1 MTTYKKKSK
10 TQVNRVHTR
19 AKTKIVSK
27 PKKKSKSKTKSKS
40 PVKHLPLLGRS
51 ELSTKIQWLIDL
63 GGTVALLES
72 VVADLC
78 GSKVKVDEKGKEVPE
93 AKRKN
98 MLLFMKGA
106 GDAGHWVFYNNK
118 GVRKDPYELE
128 HQRSGSHQ
136 FCQTFSLIYATSAC
150 NSLYKTEFFDKLK
163 SGQTHFGDNIR
174 VAVAFWRHMFTKYHN
189 PDLSMWMI
197 DEVKG
202 INEALKLVQE
212 TRSTRKPETNAIADD
227 SDVIDLSFILSKLV
241 DIEVYSDQIAKN
253 T

>member
-10 TQVNRVHTR
+10 TQANRVQTR
-19 AKTKIVSK
+19 AKTKISSKSK
-27 PKKKSKSKTKSKS
+27 PKTKSKS
-40 PVKHLPLLGRS
+40 LPLLGRS

-72 VVADLC
+72 VIDDLC
-78 GSKVKVDEKGKEVPE
+78 GKKVSVNEKGKEVAEP
-93 AKRKN
+93 KRKN

-118 GVRKDPYELE
+118 GVRMDPYELE

-136 FCQTFSLIYATSAC
+136 FCQTFSLIYACSYC

-163 SGQTHFGDNIR
+163 SGQSHFGDNIR
-174 VAVAFWRHMFTKYHN
+174 VAVSFWKHMFTKYHN
-189 PDLSMWMI
+189 LDLSTWMI

-212 TRSTRKPETNAIADD
+212 TRSTRKPETNAIAED
-227 SDVIDLSFILSKLV
+227 SHDIDLPFILSKLA
-241 DIEVYSDQIAKN
+241 DIEVYADQIAKN